1 MSKAVRIIGF
11 VLTLVCLAVIVY
23 LSLSEDVSVPEYIVG
38 KDKGA
43 HFLAY
48 MALGF
53 LFFVD
58 FHNSVRHRIFVLN
71 LMPVL
76 GAFSLS
82 FLCGYTIELC
92 QPRFGRFFEVA
103 DLVADGLG
111 SLAGALIGL
120 LCVYFVCMIERRRK
134 HKR

>member
-1 MSKAVRIIGF
+1 MSKAVRILGLI
-11 VLTLVCLAVIVY
+11 LTLVCLAAIVY
-23 LSLSEDVSVPEYIVG
+23 LSLAEDVHVPKYIFG

-58 FHNSVRHRIFVLN
+58 FHNSVRNRIFVSN

-92 QPRFGRFFEVA
+92 QPRFGRFFEIA

-111 SLAGALIGL
+111 SLTGALIGL

-134 HKR
+134 HKK